1 MGNQVERDP
10 VDECPRRDRLI
21 VEHLPGLENQLLHS
35 FGACSAG
42 RLISGGDETAELLRP
57 VERSNRHEHD
67 RGRAVRI
74 GDDPLVPFDILGVDL
89 GHHQR
94 HILVHAE
101 GAGVVDHHRSGGDHR
116 GTERAGDV
124 AARAEQRDVDAA
136 ERGFG
141 HLFDRNILALELQRL
156 AGRAGRSEKFQI
168 FDGEVAFFQ
177 CLDHFDADRAGRAG
191 DRDIV
196 TVRHFTVFP
205 WF

>member
-1 MGNQVERDP
+1 MSWSWYSPRQLPQFPQAGP
-10 VDECPRRDRLI
+10 VAL
-21 VEHLPGLENQLLHS
+21 
-35 FGACSAG
+35 
-42 RLISGGDETAELLRP
+42 
-57 VERSNRHEHD
+57 
-67 RGRAVRI
+67 
-74 GDDPLVPFDILGVDL
+74 
-89 GHHQR
+89 
-94 HILVHAE
+94 
-101 GAGVVDHHRSGGDHR
+101 
-116 GTERAGDV
+116 
-124 AARAEQRDVDAA
+124 DVDAA

-177 CLDHFDADRAGRAG
+177 CLDHFDADCAGRAG